1 MTSAIT
7 ITKNRRDVTP
17 RLQASPPP
25 ANSAEVGQRFH
36 SSLFYISGQIQKS
49 TKHKSNETNRN
60 TIPIVIFRTVVII
73 MLILE
78 TQVST
83 SSQWFMSL
91 MILGTQISSS
101 SSSSSSS
108 WLSMMILGTGVV
120 VGFPFSYN
128 KPGPCTRLTHWHF
141 EVTIVILM
149 IDIMMIICSSEDD
162 DV

>member
-1 MTSAIT
+1 MWPQDCRPALPQQT
-7 ITKNRRDVTP
+7 
-17 RLQASPPP
+17 LQRWVNDFTALS
-25 ANSAEVGQRFH
+25 FI
-36 SSLFYISGQIQKS
+36 YISGQIQKS

>member
-101 SSSSSSS
+101 SSSSS